1 MACAYVQFFCV
12 IIIATSWPDA
22 TSINHNNNN
31 NNNNINIV
39 LLSKNSSNWFFPENL
54 HLVPPMTLLLSTIV
68 AVAVANHHFRCT
80 HHVSPLP
87 LLHLLITIWLILI
100 LKKNSNLI
108 FTDRNYSHC
117 CWDFSSYY
125 NTPSISVNATLEVVA
140 VVSLDPSTYNLSTDL
155 RTSSAP
161 INSYAWCH

>member
-1 MACAYVQFFCV
+1 MPRSSTTTTT
-12 IIIATSWPDA
+12 ATLFYYQR
-22 TSINHNNNN
+22 T
-31 NNNNINIV
+31 
-39 LLSKNSSNWFFPENL
+39 
-54 HLVPPMTLLLSTIV
+54 VPIDFSRKISTLFHQCMTLLLSTIV

-100 LKKNSNLI
+100 LILKMNSNLI

-161 INSYAWCH
+161 INNYAWCHKVFLGGYAFYYWKIITWHT